1 MADNVIP
8 FKPKGAPPED
18 DDRERHAEIE
28 AFNALYGEYLIAR
41 GKATQLSKTDDPS
54 DKTIDKLMDQL
65 GDLTWQI
72 IRCRAVNAYQLEY
85 KLEILREMTGFS
97 MRVIEPCSNL
107 SAAT

>member
-1 MADNVIP
+1 M
-8 FKPKGAPPED
+8 K
-18 DDRERHAEIE
+18 RLRRL
-28 AFNALYGEYLIAR
+28 ALYGEYLIAQ
-41 GKATQLSKTDDPS
+41 GKATRPSKTDDPS
-54 DKTIDKLMDQL
+54 DKTIDKLMDKL